1 MSSLCFCLRSLF
13 AEPRQVISGLLEAQ
27 CQTNPLI
34 PSLAVNQGTIVC
46 PLLPN
51 RGEGQHLLPATAQS
65 LVLELVAFCR
75 CDDPLT
81 DRNELAGQLLLV
93 GPFRRSSAAIEV
105 SLCGREDEPRMRWLT
120 SRCGSGV
127 SNGANGQFDHVIYS
141 QQFLL

>member
-65 LVLELVAFCR
+65 LVLELAAFAVAPPPLRTAMSLPVSCFRWAGSADRALCCR
-75 CDDPLT
+75 N
-81 DRNELAGQLLLV
+81 RK
-93 GPFRRSSAAIEV
+93 
-105 SLCGREDEPRMRWLT
+105 
-120 SRCGSGV
+120 
-127 SNGANGQFDHVIYS
+127 
-141 QQFLL
+141 